1 MKRWAVLAAFG
12 LLSFSNAGCFVAVW
26 DPNPAVRMEQLIQMS
41 EELRQTR
48 QGIAQAMLLDTPSNL
63 TPAPL
68 NGVVAPPGSPLP

>member
-1 MKRWAVLAAFG
+1 MPAASSPFG
-12 LLSFSNAGCFVAVW
+12 I
-26 DPNPAVRMEQLIQMS
+26 PIRRRMEQLIQMS